1 MSVAHRHIL
10 REVINKVMEF
20 ILQEFVIKS
29 YSLII

>member
-10 REVINKVMEF
+10 REMINKVIES

-29 YSLII
+29 YS